1 MFFFILTDDL
11 YFTDEEGI
19 GIFKK
24 IITYLEYYET
34 ARIEKTNLKII

>member
-1 MFFFILTDDL
+1 MFLAKQIDDL
-11 YFTDEEGI
+11 YLTDEEGL

-24 IITYLEYYET
+24 ITYLDYYET

>member
-1 MFFFILTDDL
+1 MFLAKQIDDL
-11 YFTDEEGI
+11 YFTDEEKL

-24 IITYLEYYET
+24 IITYLDYYET